1 MPHPSQVRF
10 LTYRIRCPTTSYLEV
25 QSASGTTTKAI
36 RLFLIAF
43 VVFDRLWL
51 EGRSVTMVLR
61 LGEVAV
67 DLVDKGVGVGHAGEG
82 GGVGRAVVDEVG
94 EGFYFGYESV

>member
-1 MPHPSQVRF
+1 MLICVDHRE
-10 LTYRIRCPTTSYLEV
+10 I
-25 QSASGTTTKAI
+25 SG
-36 RLFLIAF
+36 
-43 VVFDRLWL
+43 
-51 EGRSVTMVLR
+51 R

-67 DLVDKGVGVGHAGEG
+67 DLVDKRVCVGHAGEG

>member
-1 MPHPSQVRF
+1 MSHPSQVRN
-10 LTYRIRCPTTSYLEV
+10 LISKINYPTISYLEV

-51 EGRSVTMVLR
+51 EGGLVTMVLR

>member
-1 MPHPSQVRF
+1 M
-10 LTYRIRCPTTSYLEV
+10 TTKTVINQRKSEACYSMIFHECE
-25 QSASGTTTKAI
+25 SANPSGTTTKAI

-82 GGVGRAVVDEVG
+82 GGDGESRGRRSRRRLL
-94 EGFYFGYESV
+94 FRI